1 MQASQYL
8 VLKNNT
14 VQEEIA
20 AAIITTAI

>member
-1 MQASQYL
+1 MQASKCL